1 MYKAH
6 AKFNIAFITVI
17 LLANVFSKY
26 AHAETHRSSTAI
38 AHFKKERP
46 CPATDKHTGPC
57 QGYVIDHIVPLAC
70 NGKDDPINMQWQS
83 VKEGKAKDRW
93 ERKDCSIWKELKD
106 QINGESK

>member
-1 MYKAH
+1 MKPETVRLMLVIMTAILIGGVAGKTKAE
-6 AKFNIAFITVI
+6 I
-17 LLANVFSKY
+17 
-26 AHAETHRSSTAI
+26 HRSSAAI